1 MFTLAQYKEFLNIT
15 IDSVK
20 GPEIV
25 FVFMIQMI
33 IMFVF
38 CCFLSRCMDSY
49 QNYSINL
56 EKIKNENNKRLVE
69 NLENELKIK
78 KIKNELGQS
87 GEYIIDFGFVL
98 NCIFI
103 FLFVN
108 YVTSYNTVK
117 YSNNTCDFSYTN
129 HIE

>member
-1 MFTLAQYKEFLNIT
+1 MITLAQYKEFLNIT

-20 GPEIV
+20 GPQIV

-87 GEYIIDFGFVL
+87 GQYIIDFGFVL

-117 YSNNTCDFSYTN
+117 YSNNTCDFNYTN
-129 HIE
+129 YIE

>member
-1 MFTLAQYKEFLNIT
+1 MITLAQYKEFLNIT
-15 IDSVK
+15 IGAMK
-20 GPEIV
+20 GPDL
-25 FVFMIQMI
+25 FLVFMALMVI
-33 IMFVF
+33 IPVF
-38 CCFLSRCMDSY
+38 CIFLHSCMDSY

-56 EKIKNENNKRLVE
+56 EKIKNENNKQLVE

-87 GEYIIDFGFVL
+87 GQYIIDFGFVL

-117 YSNNTCDFSYTN
+117 YSNNTCDFNYTN
-129 HIE
+129 YIE

>member
-25 FVFMIQMI
+25 FVFMIQLI

-38 CCFLSRCMDSY
+38 CGFLSHCMDSY

-129 HIE
+129 YIE